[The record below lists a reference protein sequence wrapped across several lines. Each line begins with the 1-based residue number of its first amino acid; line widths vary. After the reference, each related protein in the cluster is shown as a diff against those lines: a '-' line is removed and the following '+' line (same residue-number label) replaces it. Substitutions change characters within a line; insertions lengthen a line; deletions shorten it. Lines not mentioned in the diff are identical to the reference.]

1 MDILSN
7 LAGILGQGGGTQ
19 NTSASGGGMMDS
31 NMLGSLVGAL
41 FSGRGRAPAPTSTT
55 GAQTGGMSELGG
67 IGSILGSLLGGS
79 AGGGASRSGAGGMGG
94 LGGLGGLLGSL
105 MGGQA
110 ESIPP
115 PPVPRNA
122 PPPTQENVTLNMLR
136 ALVYAARA
144 DGRVDASEQAAIQ
157 DHINKVGLGNQAQAF
172 IDQTFREAVDP
183 NVIARNI
190 TSPDEAM
197 NIYVLTCAVTGL
209 DDPREQQY
217 AQDLANALQIPVQA
231 QQAVK
236 QRLGVR

>member
-7 LAGILGQGGGTQ
+7 LAGILGQGGAT
-19 NTSASGGGMMDS
+19 NNRSASGGGMVDS

-41 FSGRGRAPAPTSTT
+41 FSGRGRAPAPSSTT
-55 GAQTGGMSELGG
+55 GAQSGGMGELGG

-79 AGGGASRSGAGGMGG
+79 AGGMSGSGAGG

-122 PPPTQENVTLNMLR
+122 PAPTQENVTVNMLR

-157 DHINKVGLGNQAQAF
+157 DHIKKVGLGNQAQAF
-172 IDQTFREAVDP
+172 IDQTFREPVDP

-190 TSPDEAM
+190 TSSDEAM